1 LTNTTRKSV
10 RQSNERQLKN
20 TSIIQSSLLYTFCRR
35 YSFQRFST
43 HFSEKVRRLR
53 VSINYLSRSICPNLA
68 NRQLLETC
76 DLAIFTGS
84 QITYAAC
91 CSLLP
96 YISNRA
102 NQQHS
107 ANNATM
113 NAYPSHGNPAR
124 EGPFQLDLG
133 RRDEP
138 YRLSWVRL
146 STLPTIPI
154 YSMRTQ
160 RMLHLLLSKVGLK
173 LGGFLFVFAV
183 VKFSVP

>member
-1 LTNTTRKSV
+1 V
-10 RQSNERQLKN
+10 RQSNEEQLKN
-20 TSIIQSSLLYTFCRR
+20 NIIQPSLSSFCQSCFCRR

-160 RMLHLLLSKVGLK
+160 LRMLHLLLSKVGLK

-183 VKFSVP
+183 VKFSVL